1 MRTSVAVWIISENKK
16 QKVMCE
22 ISVVI
27 PAYNEVNRIVPTL
40 TTIYNYLSTRGGL
53 FEVIVVND
61 GSNDHTVNVV
71 SGFAKTHKGVRLIDS
86 RINKGKGYALR
97 KGMLDAKGE
106 YCMFTDADGSTP
118 IEELEKL
125 LAPLRENKAD
135 VSIGSRYL
143 PGASIV
149 KRQPYYRRVWSRV
162 SNKLVQKILL
172 PGIIDAHCGFKAFTH
187 SAAQS
192 LFSTAVVNGWSFDL
206 EILALARK
214 YNLRIQ
220 EVPVKWMNDEQSK
233 GRLRHLPKEIASVR
247 LIRKRMKM
255 IRDI

>member
-16 QKVMCE
+16 QACMCE
-22 ISVVI
+22 LSVVI
-27 PAYNEVNRIVPTL
+27 PAYNEANRIVPTL

-61 GSNDHTVNVV
+61 GSDDHTVNVV
-71 SGFAKTHKGVRLIDS
+71 SDFAKTHKGVRLIDS

-135 VSIGSRYL
+135 ACIGSRYL

-187 SAAQS
+187 SAAQA

-220 EVPVKWMNDEQSK
+220 EMPVKWMNDEQSK

>member
-16 QKVMCE
+16 QACMCE
-22 ISVVI
+22 LSVVI
-27 PAYNEVNRIVPTL
+27 PAYNEANRIVPTL

-61 GSNDHTVNVV
+61 GSDDHTVNVV
-71 SGFAKTHKGVRLIDS
+71 SDFAKTHEGIRLIDS

-135 VSIGSRYL
+135 ACIGSRYL

-172 PGIIDAHCGFKAFTH
+172 PGIIDAHCGFKAFTY
-187 SAAQS
+187 SAAQA
-192 LFSTAVVNGWSFDL
+192 LFSNAVVNGWSFDL

-255 IRDI
+255 MRDI